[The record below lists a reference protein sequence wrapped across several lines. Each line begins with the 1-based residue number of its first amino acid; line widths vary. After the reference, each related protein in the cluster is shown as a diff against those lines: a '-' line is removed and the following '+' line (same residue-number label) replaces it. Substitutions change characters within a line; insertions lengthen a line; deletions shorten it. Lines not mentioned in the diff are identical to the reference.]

1 MNAYFKYPRTFH
13 LPWSPGVNR
22 DDQILVSVD
31 YFRGQQVIVTE
42 KLDGENT
49 SMYSDHFHAR
59 SLDSRH
65 HPSRAWVKTLHG
77 GIKHEIPSG
86 WRICGENLYARHSI
100 HYRGLP
106 TYFFVFA
113 VYDATNTCLSWD
125 EATRH
130 AAMLG
135 LQTIPV
141 LYRGPWDED
150 AVKACWTGRSVFDAE
165 QEGYVV
171 RIAKAFSYDDQHPGG
186 FSRFAA
192 KYVRAGHVRTDD
204 HWLRAPLVPNLL
216 KTDS

>member
-22 DDQILVSVD
+22 DDQILVGVD

-106 TYFFVFA
+106 T
-113 VYDATNTCLSWD
+113 
-125 EATRH
+125 
-130 AAMLG
+130 
-135 LQTIPV
+135 
-141 LYRGPWDED
+141 
-150 AVKACWTGRSVFDAE
+150 
-165 QEGYVV
+165 
-171 RIAKAFSYDDQHPGG
+171 
-186 FSRFAA
+186 
-192 KYVRAGHVRTDD
+192 
-204 HWLRAPLVPNLL
+204 
-216 KTDS
+216 